1 MEAGG
6 SLREALRTGLGLI
19 PHPEGGYFR
28 ETWRAGA
35 EPMASRG
42 EVDPRGD
49 TVTVNAKVRNTLTS
63 IYWMVTREAPVGYWI
78 CNASDH
84 VHYWHGG
91 GALTY
96 HVVDPATGAY
106 TRAVLGPDAHAG
118 EVLQFPV
125 RGGHWKAAELS
136 VGGGG
141 GAHPH
146 DFCLIGE
153 AVAPGWDSADF
164 RWGTAAELEAL
175 AGAHVFAP
183 LAHLVK
189 PDAAPRDFAATYAAA

>member
-1 MEAGG
+1 MGDGNPARE
-6 SLREALRTGLGLI
+6 SLRQGLGLI

-42 EVDPRGD
+42 GVDPGGD
-49 TVTVNAKVRNTLTS
+49 TVTFKGHERNTLTS
-63 IYWMVTREAPVGYWI
+63 IYWMVTAEAPFGWWI

-96 HVVDPATGAY
+96 HVVDPATGAH
-106 TRAVLGPDAHAG
+106 TRTVLGPDAAKG

-125 RGGHWKAAELS
+125 RGGHWKAAELRQ
-136 VGGGG
+136 GD
-141 GAHPH
+141 

-153 AVAPGWDSADF
+153 AVAPGWDFNDF
-164 RWGTAAELEAL
+164 RWGTAAELETL
-175 AGAHVFAP
+175 MGAHTFAP
-183 LAHLVK
+183 LKHLVK
-189 PDAAPRDFAATYAAA
+189 SDASGQGADFDKTYDS